1 MKHNFGGVI
10 VEEFF
15 GLKSKM
21 YSIEKINDKE
31 SNSAKVVNIA
41 TEFTKLKDVLFNKKL
56 LGTK

>member
-21 YSIEKINDKE
+21 YSIEKINGKE

-41 TEFTKLKDVLFNKKL
+41 T
-56 LGTK
+56 